1 MTKYIFITGGVV
13 SSLGKGIVA
22 ASLGKLLRARGFSV
36 ANQKL
41 DPYLNV
47 DPGTMSP
54 FQHGEVFVTDDGG
67 EADLDL
73 GHYERFTDTALSK
86 INSLPAGSIYSN
98 VINKERRGEY
108 NGGTVQVVPH
118 ITNEI
123 KAGIQRAAKQF
134 KPDFLI
140 TEIGGT
146 VGDIESLPHIEA
158 IRQFRAEEGYDK
170 TLSIHVTLLPFLQT
184 SGELKTKPSQHSVN
198 TLRGFGIQPEILVC
212 RTSKAIPKEEKDKL
226 ALFCSVP
233 KDCVVEC
240 VDMATIYEVPL
251 ALEAQG
257 LANVILKKLDM
268 PNKKPDLAS
277 WEKIVEAAKNPT
289 KTLNVGVI
297 GECDELNDA
306 YLSVVESLKHAGFH
320 QSAKIQIKWIASEY
334 CRDEEKVKERLDS
347 VDAIVVP
354 GVDGAKGIE
363 GKINILKY
371 ARENNIP
378 FLGISLGFQCAVVE
392 FARNVAK
399 LENAN
404 SSEFERQTPNPVIS
418 LMEDFKSTVGQNSM
432 LRLGAGETTLKSNTK
447 IKKAYGKDVISER
460 HRHRYE
466 LNNDYREVLE
476 AAGLVI
482 SGTTTDGRLVDTIEY
497 PECDWFVACQYHPEF
512 KSRPETPHPLF
523 VGLVKTALK
532 KK

>member
-73 GHYERFTDTALSK
+73 GHYERFTGTSLSK
-86 INSLPAGSIYSN
+86 INSLPAGSIYSS
-98 VINKERRGEY
+98 VINKERRGEF

-134 KPDFLI
+134 QPDFLI

-170 TLSIHVTLLPFLQT
+170 TLSIHVTLLPYLQT

-212 RTSKAIPKEEKDKL
+212 RTQKAIPKEEKDKL

-233 KDCVVEC
+233 KECVVEC
-240 VDMATIYEVPL
+240 IDMSTIYEVPL
-251 ALEAQG
+251 ALEEQG
-257 LANVILKKLDM
+257 LAEVILKKLGM
-268 PNKKPDLAS
+268 PNKKPNLDT
-277 WEKIVEAAKNPT
+277 WKKIVESAKNPT
-289 KTLNVGVI
+289 HKVKVGII
-297 GECDELNDA
+297 GECDEVNDA
-306 YLSVVESLKHAGFH
+306 YLSVVESLKHAGFE
-320 QSAKIQIKWIASEY
+320 QSAKIEIKWVMSEI
-334 CRDEEKVKERLDS
+334 CTTEDKTKEVIGDL
-347 VDAIVVP
+347 DAIVVP

-363 GKINILKY
+363 GKLNIIKY

-378 FLGISLGFQCAVVE
+378 FLGISLGFQCAALE
-392 FARNVAK
+392 FARNVAG
-399 LENAN
+399 LTDAN
-404 SSEFERQTPNPVIS
+404 SSEFAAQTPHPVVAIVEN
-418 LMEDFKSTVGQNSM
+418 LKPAGAM
-432 LRLGAGETTLKSNTK
+432 RLGSSETILKTNTK
-447 IKKAYGKDVISER
+447 IKLAYGEKTIQER

-466 LNNDYREVLE
+466 LNPEYQKVLE
-476 AAGLVI
+476 ENGLVI
-482 SGTTTDGRLVDTIEY
+482 SGTTTDGNLADCLELPNLDY
-497 PECDWFVACQYHPEF
+497 FVACQYHPEF
-512 KSRPETPHPLF
+512 KSRPEAPHPLF
-523 VGLVKTALK
+523 KGILKTTLK
-532 KK
+532 QIKSKK